1 MKKQKQSK
9 HKSTKAKTKRV
20 ETKSIDGHKPTP
32 AFLAALKA
40 VESMKKKD

>member
-20 ETKSIDGHKPTP
+20 ETKSIDGHKPP